1 MQTYLGM
8 TAHYLNESWELKKVS
23 LQCNLLRTAHSTAE
37 DMLENFLGALKEYD
51 IQLQNVTAVVTDTE
65 PTMNKFGRLLKQRN
79 VSWIG
84 CVCHLLEIS
93 SAKVMERKQGNT
105 DLEEVLKAAR
115 KLVGHFK
122 HSSQRSKA
130 LFDAQEKGKELKLL
144 QDVSTRWWSVY
155 AMIDRLLQLKPYLDI
170 LVLGKK
176 IEPHL
181 SYQQWALLT
190 DVLFLLEP
198 FMKAEKFLEAEKH
211 VTISLVTGIVYS
223 IRKHLLHQKEE
234 KPELGPIVEE
244 FIEQFNKEWGSG
256 QEGTVVDEHKKEG
269 HERRQIGFQPVHFIT
284 SALDPRTKRL
294 IAVPASERDSVW
306 KMTKAAIQDCVKR
319 TSASST
325 SSTSNAHTKPSEKE
339 SPPTHS
345 NRNFME
351 IFSEL
356 EEDEPS
362 YEENVGLNMNNQIE
376 MEWIRFQ
383 SMPVL
388 KLDQNPLIWWE
399 QHAPVLP
406 LISNCARK
414 YLSIP
419 ASSAPVER
427 LFSMAGLT
435 VTKKRASLK
444 PSLVNDLVFLNES
457 WDSIKDLE
465 ENAHKKPKLR

>member
-1 MQTYLGM
+1 VISQEQVSITFDSWTSNAMQTYLGM

-84 CVCHLLEIS
+84 CVCYLLEIS
-93 SAKVMERKQGNT
+93 SAKVMERKQENT

-269 HERRQIGFQPVHFIT
+269 YERRQIGFNLYISSLLHWILAPN
-284 SALDPRTKRL
+284 
-294 IAVPASERDSVW
+294 
-306 KMTKAAIQDCVKR
+306 
-319 TSASST
+319 ASSLFLQV
-325 SSTSNAHTKPSEKE
+325 KE
-339 SPPTHS
+339 T
-345 NRNFME
+345 
-351 IFSEL
+351 
-356 EEDEPS
+356 
-362 YEENVGLNMNNQIE
+362 
-376 MEWIRFQ
+376 RFG
-383 SMPVL
+383 
-388 KLDQNPLIWWE
+388 K
-399 QHAPVLP
+399 
-406 LISNCARK
+406 
-414 YLSIP
+414 
-419 ASSAPVER
+419 
-427 LFSMAGLT
+427 
-435 VTKKRASLK
+435 
-444 PSLVNDLVFLNES
+444 
-457 WDSIKDLE
+457 
-465 ENAHKKPKLR
+465 